1 MYNLNMTGTS
11 HLITGTALGL
21 AFISTQHTTP
31 MQVLGATLVCAIASL
46 LPDIDAENSTIKV
59 WVSGKGGTPLTDA
72 IISKRDRN
80 GAIGT
85 LLYALFGGIEF
96 VIRQLL
102 EQLIT
107 VVSKVV
113 PHRGPTHYFITSFV
127 VALCITILGL
137 IFAHSS
143 LYGIAFFIG
152 YTAHILGDM
161 CTHSGV
167 TALKPFSANTY
178 YVLPKFLRF
187 KTEAFSLSEGI
198 VVTAVVGI
206 ILAIIYL

>member
-102 EQLIT
+102 EQIITLISN
-107 VVSKVV
+107 VVT
-113 PHRGPTHYFITSFV
+113 HRGPTHYFATAAFFGV
-127 VALCITILGL
+127 LITILGYVW
-137 IFAHSS
+137 FGSG
-143 LYGIAFFIG
+143 LYGGAFFIG
-152 YTAHILGDM
+152 YVSHILGDM

-167 TALKPFSANTY
+167 TAFKPFSSNIY
-178 YVLPKFLRF
+178 YVLPNFLRF
-187 KTEAFSLSEGI
+187 KTESFSILEGF
-198 VVTAVVGI
+198 VVLVVVGVS
-206 ILAIIYL
+206 LVIIYL